1 MVVKKLPH
9 YGYLTFLLK
18 YRILFLAMIAV
29 FVGYSVSTIKEGFVY
44 NDDSLWLEGS
54 KEYDRLLDMK
64 YPSLCVEK
72 IVVDFSKTG
81 WSLEAVNDLRNLQ
94 DELKWHSYVTGV
106 NSLFEQK
113 SIVDNTLSPEQSMIE
128 FITLMD
134 ESDEYILQEIEENR
148 EKYHSFI
155 DLDKAKATFYV
166 LSTQEIDAEQIYC
179 ELPFDLINT
188 DSHTH
193 TKDITIFLIL
203 IIILLISFTIT
214 FRSLIPSILGIIFIA
229 STTVTTVALYQM
241 FSAVKVTHISI
252 VLLAIVISVM
262 DFIYIYYKWHVLQ
275 QRSIPT
281 DHLLYRVLAKTV
293 VPIFWT
299 TFISIVGIG
308 SLMLVESQILYS
320 MGMNVLFSSLSGF
333 VLSYTLLPIM
343 LSFFKQD
350 HPLIFTKNSSR
361 YFAKKESHYRHFG
374 LNLFLALSTLAFVY
388 SIFVYDTKPVNVVA
402 NADSNQIHIALKEK
416 GFTVENLF
424 ELQNIQNLL
433 REKFKTIEGFESAHT
448 EIEKLYHQEH
458 PGKVFEL
465 YDADVDTDSYQFMF
479 DLYDVTKTVMVN
491 DHLTLTIY
499 LGSLSKKIEILQ
511 FIRDEGI
518 LIQDR
523 ASLLDVAKMDSIDT
537 LFAVVFFV
545 FGLITLVVYYL
556 TRILQ
561 FSLIALIVNAIPIAW
576 FFSVVMFFD
585 IPLSTDMLVA
595 MIITVSL
602 SSDAT
607 LHFIFYYYDNRRK
620 PRSPELALE
629 QSFLY
634 IGTPIGMGNIIL
646 VLTFIAFIFIPDTTI
661 AYIGIYSSLLIAL
674 LLLMDLFVL
683 PILFLKRIRNNMKV
697 KGYYH
702 GA

>member
-388 SIFVYDTKPVNVVA
+388 SIFVYATKPVNVVA

>member
-1 MVVKKLPH
+1 MVVKELPH
-9 YGYLTFLLK
+9 YSYLKFLLK
-18 YRILFLAMIAV
+18 YRILFLVMIAV
-29 FVGYSVSTIKEGFVY
+29 FVGYSVFTIKDGFVY
-44 NDDSLWLEGS
+44 SNDSLWLEGS
-54 KEYDRLLDMK
+54 KEYDKLLNMK

-81 WSLEAVNDLRNLQ
+81 WNLEAVKDLRNLQ
-94 DELKWHSYVTGV
+94 EELKWHSYVTGV

-113 SIVDNTLSPEQSMIE
+113 NVIVNKINAEQSMIE
-128 FITLMD
+128 FITLLD
-134 ESDEYILQEIEENR
+134 ESDTFILQEIEENQR
-148 EKYHSFI
+148 KYQSFI
-155 DLDKAKATFYV
+155 DIDKAKATFYV
-166 LSTQEIDAEQIYC
+166 LSSKEIDVDLIHC
-179 ELPFDLINT
+179 ELPFELINT
-188 DSHTH
+188 ERNGH
-193 TKDITIFLIL
+193 TKDIILFSIL
-203 IIILLISFTIT
+203 ITILFISFTIA
-214 FRSLIPSILGIIFIA
+214 FRSLLPSILGIIFIA

-275 QRSIPT
+275 QRSIPK
-281 DHLLYRVLAKTV
+281 DHLLYRVIAKTV

-343 LSFFKQD
+343 LSFFKQE
-350 HPLIFTKNSSR
+350 HPLIFTKNSSK
-361 YFAKKESHYRHFG
+361 YFAEKESHYQHFG
-374 LNLFLALSTLAFVY
+374 LKLFLIVSSVIFLY
-388 SIFVYDTKPVNVVA
+388 SVFMYVTKPMNVVA
-402 NADSNQIHIALKEK
+402 NADSNQIHIALNEK

-448 EIEKLYHQEH
+448 EMQKLYHQEY
-458 PGKVFEL
+458 PGLAFEL
-465 YDADVDTDSYQFMF
+465 YDIDVDSYQFMF
-479 DLYDVTKTVMVN
+479 DLYDITKTVMVN
-491 DHLTLTIY
+491 DHFTLTIY
-499 LGSLSKKIEILQ
+499 LGSLSNKIEILQ

-523 ASLLDVAKMDSIDT
+523 ASLLDMAKMDSIDT
-537 LFAVVFFV
+537 LFAVVLFV
-545 FGLITLVVYYL
+545 FGLITVVVYYL
-556 TRILQ
+556 TRIFQ
-561 FSLIALIVNAIPIAW
+561 FSLIALIVNAVPIAW

-595 MIITVSL
+595 MIITVAL

-646 VLTFIAFIFIPDTTI
+646 ALTFMAFIFIPDMTI
-661 AYIGIYSSLLIAL
+661 MHIGIYSSLLIAL

-683 PILFLKRIRNNMKV
+683 PILFLNKIRNNMKV

-702 GA
+702 GT

>member
-9 YGYLTFLLK
+9 YGYLKFLLK

-29 FVGYSVSTIKEGFVY
+29 FVGYSASTIKEGFVY
-44 NDDSLWLEGS
+44 SNDSLWLEGS

-72 IVVDFSKTG
+72 IVVDFSETG
-81 WSLEAVNDLRNLQ
+81 WNLDAVNDLRNLQ
-94 DELKWHSYVTGV
+94 NELKWHSYVTGV

-113 SIVDNTLSPEQSMIE
+113 SVVENTLNPEQSMIE
-128 FITLMD
+128 FTTLLD
-134 ESDEYILQEIEENR
+134 ESDAFILQEIEEDQV
-148 EKYHSFI
+148 KYQSFI
-155 DLDKAKATFYV
+155 DMEKGTATFYV
-166 LSTQEIDAEQIYC
+166 LSTQELDAETIYC
-179 ELPFDLINT
+179 ELPFELINT
-188 DSHTH
+188 EGDTH
-193 TKDITIFLIL
+193 TKDIILFSIL
-203 IIILLISFTIT
+203 IMILFISFTIA
-214 FRSLIPSILGIIFIA
+214 FRRLLPSILGIIFIA
-229 STTVTTVALYQM
+229 STTIATVALYQM

-252 VLLAIVISVM
+252 VLLAIVISIM

-275 QRSIPT
+275 QRRIPM
-281 DHLLYRVLAKTV
+281 DHLLYRVIAKTV

-350 HPLIFTKNSSR
+350 QPLIFTKNSSK

-374 LNLFLALSTLAFVY
+374 LNLFLILSSIVFFY
-388 SIFVYDTKPVNVVA
+388 SIFVYATKPVNVVA
-402 NADSNQIHIALKEK
+402 NADSNQIHIALNEK
-416 GFTVENLF
+416 GFTVENLL

-433 REKFKTIEGFESAHT
+433 REKFKTIEGFESAHM

-458 PGKVFEL
+458 PGKAFEL
-465 YDADVDTDSYQFMF
+465 YDADIDIDSYQFML
-479 DLYDVTKTVMVN
+479 DLYDITKTIMVN
-491 DHLTLTIY
+491 DHLTMTIY
-499 LGSLSKKIEILQ
+499 LGSLSSKIQILQ

-537 LFAVVFFV
+537 LFTVVFFV
-545 FGLITLVVYYL
+545 FGLIALVVYYL
-556 TRILQ
+556 TRIFQ
-561 FSLIALIVNAIPIAW
+561 FSVIALIVNAIPIAW

-595 MIITVSL
+595 MIITVAL

-607 LHFIFYYYDNRRK
+607 LHFIFYYYDNRKK
-620 PRSPELALE
+620 PRSAELALE

-646 VLTFIAFIFIPDTTI
+646 ALTFIAFIFIPDTTI
-661 AYIGIYSSLLIAL
+661 SHIGIYSSMLIAL

-683 PILFLKRIRNNMKV
+683 PILFLNKIRNNMKI

-702 GA
+702 GT